1 MMKITAFNGSPW
13 GQEGHTHLMTRG
25 FLAGAAH
32 AGAGTQTL
40 QLAQKKIEPCH
51 RCGVCFYK
59 TPGKCALKDDMA
71 GLIREFRASDVVVF
85 ATPVYIDNVTALMK
99 AFIDRLNPLLEP
111 HYDKDSSGEYRRR
124 SRFEN
129 YPRFV
134 IISSCA
140 LPEQTNFQVLRIFFR
155 RMARTFH
162 AEVAGEIYRAAA
174 GLLLLSKQDVRFQ
187 PVVKEYITLLHAAG
201 EEFVKT
207 GRISEQTSGKLE
219 TPIVDPDEYA
229 EDANKIW
236 DHLLPKTGLTLLA
249 GVLD

>member
-13 GQEGHTHLMTRG
+13 GEEGHTHAMTRE
-25 FLAGAAH
+25 FLAGAAR
-32 AGAGTQTL
+32 AGAAVHTV
-40 QLAQKKIEPCH
+40 QLAQKQIEPCH

-71 GLIREFRASDVVVF
+71 ALIRKFRASDVVVF
-85 ATPVYIDNVTALMK
+85 ATPVYIDNVTTLMK
-99 AFIDRLNPLLEP
+99 GFIDRLNPLLEP
-111 HYDKDSSGEYRRR
+111 HYEKDSSGEYRRR
-124 SRFEN
+124 NRFEN

-140 LPEQTNFQVLRIFFR
+140 LPGQTNFQVLRVFFR

-187 PVVKEYITLLHAAG
+187 PVVKEYTTLLRAAG

-207 GRISEQTSGKLE
+207 GQISVQTSAKLE
-219 TPIVDPDEYA
+219 RPVIDPDEYA
-229 EDANKIW
+229 EHANKIW
-236 DHLLPKTGLTLLA
+236 DRMLPKTGLKLLA